1 MEKILPRLSLMAPYK
16 PRANVVEQLHR
27 FLKALFRIN
36 AQAMGQQSWPMLLQT
51 KVRAYNSLATN
62 TKLSPFEV
70 IMGYQ
75 PETPIERLLFPSKK
89 VWHRWDA
96 KEHLSL
102 LVLHLHEQQGRHTE
116 RMVKVADADLER
128 AIKDLKRYATQL
140 QPGHLVLMK
149 ETKLGSRI
157 AGTATKLFM
166 QTTGPHQVIRKMPDS
181 DIYEIQLGD
190 SKLRKKVPGERLQK
204 LPPTIEEPFHHRLH
218 WVLEGSEDQ
227 TG

>member
-1 MEKILPRLSLMAPYK
+1 MAGPVSITCCV
-16 PRANVVEQLHR
+16 RGWLRSTGGSDVCVVER
-27 FLKALFRIN
+27 GDCKWTKA
-36 AQAMGQQSWPMLLQT
+36 A
-51 KVRAYNSLATN
+51 
-62 TKLSPFEV
+62 
-70 IMGYQ
+70 
-75 PETPIERLLFPSKK
+75 
-89 VWHRWDA
+89 
-96 KEHLSL
+96 
-102 LVLHLHEQQGRHTE
+102 
-116 RMVKVADADLER
+116 ADADLER
-128 AIKDLKRYATQL
+128 AIKDLKLYATQL